1 MSSQHSFSR
10 PQDAQDY
17 RAQGDRGIGQDLDNI
32 FRLTAAQ
39 FPSAQQGVERG
50 RTAAP
55 EARRVTQPD
64 LDAAL
69 DMLNRAAKA
78 MDLMQSRYQNVED
91 YAKSVAE
98 RAEKDIASALAQVR
112 EWELRASGSE
122 GKLEEFRGRAAGGRA
137 SRRSRGAKRQ
147 GGTRLARMFLRED
160 RVVLRRAVL
169 AEIAGRLARNA
180 IRACLRGNVSSTTTK
195 GNLPPV

>member
-1 MSSQHSFSR
+1 MSSHHPFSR
-10 PQDAQDY
+10 PHDIQDY
-17 RAQGDRGIGQDLDNI
+17 RAQGDRSIGQDLDNI

-39 FPSAQQGVERG
+39 FPSAPQGGERG
-50 RTAAP
+50 RAATS

-78 MDLMQSRYQNVED
+78 MDLMQSRYQKVED

-98 RAEKDIASALAQVR
+98 RAEKDIASALAQAR

-122 GKLEEFRGRAAGGRA
+122 GKLEEFRGRAMAA
-137 SRRSRGAKRQ
+137 
-147 GGTRLARMFLRED
+147 E
-160 RVVLRRAVL
+160 RRADL
-169 AEIAGRLARNA
+169 AEQSAKEARDWLECFYEK
-180 IRACLRGNVSSTTTK
+180 IVSSFDQRSLLK
-195 GNLPPV
+195 AQAA